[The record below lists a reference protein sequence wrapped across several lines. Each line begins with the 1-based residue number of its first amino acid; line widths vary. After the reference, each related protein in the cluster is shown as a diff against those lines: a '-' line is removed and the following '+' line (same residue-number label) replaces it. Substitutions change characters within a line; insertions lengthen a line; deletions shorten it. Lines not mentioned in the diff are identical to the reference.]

1 MVPGRTNTRKYAEK
15 SLRPNTV
22 LLHSIVLYLYGQC
35 CSDMCLAC
43 CQPGPVRL
51 WPISVTASSVMRHC
65 ALTVPRPSPRPSDCT
80 RCSSP
85 CPCPLP
91 TPRACPCPPAP
102 GVPTTTCRLSMQPRE
117 PAQDPASSL
126 FTLDLG
132 TSSNYTRQTVIDTLM
147 IDDYISREIKLKP
160 LAQLWADH
168 LT

>member
-1 MVPGRTNTRKYAEK
+1 
-15 SLRPNTV
+15 
-22 LLHSIVLYLYGQC
+22 
-35 CSDMCLAC
+35 MCLAC

-51 WPISVTASSVMRHC
+51 RPISVTASSVMRHC
-65 ALTVPRPSPRPSDCT
+65 VKRHSALTVPRPSPRPSDCT

-147 IDDYISREIKLKP
+147 IDDYISRGIKLKP